1 MELITGI
8 SIVSLTLFWPFRLVS
23 LVLGLL
29 VYFPI
34 SLGNPTLHRQRT
46 QRVFLKYLTKK
57 WNRRAEHGC
66 ATYTAKDNER
76 VLHITSF
83 DPEKIIFLNNC
94 CRCCWSLE
102 AGQAGL
108 AMSPLPRLP
117 RLPLAPLLESG
128 GRSLA
133 VLCPGLCV
141 ECVWWLSTTESFSL
155 VRRSF

>member
-83 DPEKIIFLNNC
+83 DPEKIILLNNC

-108 AMSPLPRLP
+108 AMSPLPRL
-117 RLPLAPLLESG
+117 RCIAPLLESG
-128 GRSLA
+128 GRSLV
-133 VLCPGLCV
+133 VLCPGQWRQF
-141 ECVWWLSTTESFSL
+141 VWWLSTIESFSL
-155 VRRSF
+155 VVRRSF